1 MWRSINLRRG
11 LKWPW
16 RRCAAAA
23 ACLLLIAAPLHA
35 ATVYDIDLD
44 PTGTLYGTL
53 DQDDVLVGPGNSG
66 VNSCAP
72 TATMNSFTYLQ
83 NAFPDVYGTDD
94 ELMGISN
101 TWLEAAIDLAS
112 NYMNTS
118 SETGTSDD
126 NWIMGKM
133 EYLETY
139 APGKTTYAGY
149 NEFTTGGQD
158 WVTLGIPTMAFLI
171 EQLMLGANIELG
183 ISPGA
188 QGIGHVLTLSSLHW
202 VDEDSDGIFDNDTED
217 ATLDGIDPGTGS
229 SFELSLKTITIG
241 DNTYLGFDGGTYDGY
256 RIDAALAEVAVPEPA
271 TYVLLSLGAVAVL
284 VARRRKG
291 RR

>member
-1 MWRSINLRRG
+1 MWRSLNLRPG
-11 LKWPW
+11 LKTHW
-16 RRCAAAA
+16 RTAAIAA
-23 ACLLLIAAPLHA
+23 SLFALAAPLQA

-44 PTGTLYGTL
+44 PTGTLYGTV

-83 NAFPDVYGTDD
+83 NAFPTVYGTDD
-94 ELMGISN
+94 ELMGVSN

-118 SETGTSDD
+118 SETGTSDE
-126 NWIMGKM
+126 NWIMGKV

-139 APGKTTYAGY
+139 APGKTTYAGM

-158 WVTLGIPTMAFLI
+158 WVTLGIPTIGFLI
-171 EQLMLGANIELG
+171 DQLLKGANIELG

-202 VDEDSDGIFDNDTED
+202 VDENSDGIFDNDTED
-217 ATLDGIDPGTGS
+217 ATLDGIDPATGS
-229 SFELSLKTITIG
+229 AFELSLKTITIG
-241 DNTYLGFDGGTYDGY
+241 DNTYLGFDGGGYDGY

-271 TYVLLSLGAVAVL
+271 TWVLLSVGAIALVA
-284 VARRRKG
+284 ARRRN
-291 RR
+291 RRD